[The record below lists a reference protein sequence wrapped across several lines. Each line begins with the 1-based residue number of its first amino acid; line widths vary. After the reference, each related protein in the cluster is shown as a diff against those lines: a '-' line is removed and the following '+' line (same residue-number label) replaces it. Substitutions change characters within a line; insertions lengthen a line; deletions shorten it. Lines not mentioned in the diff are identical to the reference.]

1 VKLKDL
7 TRRSLRALG
16 QLGQV
21 LPGLQIKN
29 FKENTTIK
37 DTQIDLLFTGRLKGK
52 QYRFVCEMKSLG
64 SPSHILSSIAK
75 LKEIAQSKKAYPVIF
90 ASYISQ
96 RSAEIC
102 RENEVGFI
110 DLEGNA
116 FLSFGDVLVD
126 RRVKD
131 RANIEK
137 RKITVIFSPRA
148 TRVIRVLLENVEKRW
163 LIGEL
168 AREAKLSLGYTSE
181 VLRALVD
188 QDYVNRQKRKG
199 FQLENPAPLLDRWA
213 SEYDFSQNEII
224 NLYPFEKDFSTLF
237 RGIGDI
243 SRVLELKSG
252 LTLLS
257 GASVV
262 APYVARFSDVHVYVE
277 GDIELWK
284 ENLDLRE
291 VQGGANIH
299 LVTPHDEGVFY
310 ASRKVNGIP
319 VIGNVQLYLDLFK
332 YPARGKEQAEHLRS
346 QLIGF

>member
-1 VKLKDL
+1 MKLKDL
-7 TRRSLRALG
+7 TRRSLKALG
-16 QLGQV
+16 QLGRV

-29 FKENTTIK
+29 FKENTRFK

-75 LKEIAQSKKAYPVIF
+75 IREIAQSKKAYPIIF
-90 ASYISQ
+90 TSYISQ

-102 RENEVGFI
+102 RETEVGFL
-110 DLEGNA
+110 DSEGNA

-131 RANIEK
+131 RTNIE
-137 RKITVIFSPRA
+137 RRQITAIFSPRA
-148 TRVIRVLLENVEKRW
+148 TRLIRVLLENAKKTW
-163 LIGEL
+163 LITEL
-168 AREAKLSLGYTSE
+168 AREAKLSLGHTSE

-213 SEYDFSQNEII
+213 SEYDLSKNEITS
-224 NLYPFEKDFSTLF
+224 LYSFEKDFSALF

-262 APYVARFSDVHVYVE
+262 APYVARFSDIHVYVE

-291 VQGGANIH
+291 VQGGANVH
-299 LVTPHDEGVFY
+299 LLAPYDEGVFY

-319 VIGNVQLYLDLFK
+319 VIGNIQLYLDLFK

-346 QLIGF
+346 QLMEF